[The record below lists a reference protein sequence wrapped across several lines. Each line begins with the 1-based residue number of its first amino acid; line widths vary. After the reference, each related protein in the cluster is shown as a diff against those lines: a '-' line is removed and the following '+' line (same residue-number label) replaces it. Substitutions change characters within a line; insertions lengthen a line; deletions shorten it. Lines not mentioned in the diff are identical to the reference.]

1 MIPIQF
7 PSQGTASMRG
17 IAPETVLLIA
27 AGDLLWLGNNS
38 VLHCFPD
45 KVLLTWYMFRFHR
58 ELPAGCYSRQKT
70 FADLCINNTEN
81 VQIQLLKQ
89 TEHQRR
95 AVATYFEGCR
105 FLEESVGFYSCIRR
119 VLADLSG
126 LQKSRVASI
135 RFYCCQDEVAQ
146 CSHIESNSTEEFEFG
161 C

>member
-17 IAPETVLLIA
+17 IVLETVLLIA

-38 VLHCFPD
+38 ALHCFQD

-70 FADLCINNTEN
+70 FADLSTTRKLFKFGRSN
-81 VQIQLLKQ
+81 K
-89 TEHQRR
+89 HQRR
-95 AVATYFEGCR
+95 EVVTYFEDCR

-119 VLADLSG
+119 ALADLSG
-126 LQKSRVASI
+126 LQKSRVANT
-135 RFYCCQDEVAQ
+135 RFYCCQDEGAQ